1 MADAIVSFAVERLAD
16 LLISE
21 AKLLYGVSEQI
32 TDIRRDLKRMQNFLK
47 EADKKQIQDERVR
60 GWVDEIKELAFRTE
74 DAIEIFAL
82 QVGTSS
88 GFKEALRRYAC
99 ISSQFISRHKVDT
112 EINDIKAKLANI
124 HQSQTTYGITK
135 GLEEGETSNSQVN
148 FQTRRISLPYDVEK
162 DFIGM
167 EKEIEELLSQLKKED
182 KGYEVVSIWGM
193 GVCKIPGLTEDEG
206 WQLLSRKAWIYGQPE
221 MNVTSEME
229 TIGRNMVNRC
239 KGESWSNYKYCKVH
253 DLIQDFCFSKVQ
265 EEGVITVI
273 DKGDDKSEASTVRGL
288 CVRSYDAKR
297 DEFKS
302 YDRLVILHIR
312 SLFFWNEWDDSVV
325 WPDKIFCLEKF
336 KLLRV
341 LTSRGYI
348 FSKQNITSISELIY
362 LKYLSLQGC
371 KLNFLPSSIGKLRN
385 LETLDLRTRGGDL
398 MSIPNVLWKLKKLKH
413 LYLPYR
419 ISAVRGR
426 AKKLRLEGLNELE
439 LICNFGSE
447 YCDAHDL
454 LGLFNLKI
462 FSGSIMVQENI
473 TAENTID
480 FLKSRELR
488 HTNVTVRG
496 RVVNLVLLLERTY
509 FIDILRISSTC
520 VLFSEVY
527 DDTRFSGRL
536 TQLRLVNTEI
546 EVDPMTLLGLR
557 GVGDFIDGTSFYTT
571 CYHVTTL
578 VFSFSYCYFVLLS
591 LVLTV
596 FSVSLALVLLLFLD
610 QQVGGWYIPCWSNPI
625 IGI

>member
-1 MADAIVSFAVERLAD
+1 MTDAIVSFAVERLGD

-21 AKLLYGVSEQI
+21 AKLLYGVSDQI
-32 TDIRRDLKRMQNFLK
+32 NDIRRELKRMQNFLK
-47 EADKKQIQDERVR
+47 ETDKKQIQDERVR

-82 QVGTSS
+82 QVATNS
-88 GFKEALRRYAC
+88 GFKEALRRFAC
-99 ISSQFISRHKVDT
+99 ISSQLISRHKVVT
-112 EINDIKAKLANI
+112 EMNDIKAKLANI
-124 HQSQTTYGITK
+124 HQSLPTYGITK

-148 FQTRRISLPYDVEK
+148 FKTRRISLPYDVEK

-167 EKEIEELLSQLKKED
+167 EKEIEELVSSLMKED
-182 KGYEVVSIWGM
+182 K
-193 GVCKIPGLTEDEG
+193 GLTEDEG

-239 KGESWSNYKYCKVH
+239 KGESWSNYDYCTVH

-273 DKGDDKSEASTVRGL
+273 DFERKRDNKSEASTVRGL

-348 FSKQNITSISELIY
+348 FR
-362 LKYLSLQGC
+362 
-371 KLNFLPSSIGKLRN
+371 KLRN

-413 LYLPYR
+413 LYLPYI
-419 ISAVRGR
+419 ISVRGR
-426 AKKLRLEGLNELE
+426 AKKLRLKGLNELE
-439 LICNFGSE
+439 LICKFDSE

-488 HTNVTVRG
+488 HTDVTVGG
-496 RVVNLVLLLERTY
+496 RVVNLVLLLERY
-509 FIDILRISSTC
+509 FIDFLKISSTC

-536 TQLRLVNTEI
+536 TQLWLENTEI
-546 EVDPMTLLGLR
+546 EHVISVKQRGL
-557 GVGDFIDGTSFYTT
+557 Y
-571 CYHVTTL
+571 L
-578 VFSFSYCYFVLLS
+578 V
-591 LVLTV
+591 
-596 FSVSLALVLLLFLD
+596 
-610 QQVGGWYIPCWSNPI
+610 QVKQSERSKEPR
-625 IGI
+625 